1 MHDSMSGSRDRG
13 SRRMRM
19 SSFGGKPRFRKK
31 DNNELTTK
39 EEVPELLEKRAQEL
53 LEQGEEITVA
63 VSTDLRFDGT
73 YGKDWLLV
81 TDKRLIAFNQ
91 NGVLGHDIQE
101 VDLNSVE
108 DIEVLEMY
116 GNNIL
121 KVTTSENAFELARYS
136 KTLTPKFNLTVSEL
150 ERLSS
155 SNGTGAGGERRRRGP
170 GPGGRRGRRGPG
182 VGSTAGL
189 QRGGDKIRCEKCGH
203 PIPSWTGVCVNCA
216 QNSKLIFRL
225 FKYAV
230 PFLHVMIPAFLMMMV
245 IRFVSVLPPI
255 LSKELVDNI
264 LNPVGTVISAA
275 VSNGEAIPEQIPET
289 SWGHLEGI
297 KNALSGWFGSMPLG
311 GSFGHLIWLILFM
324 AGIGVFSMMIS
335 SVRGYMM
342 AWVGQNITRRLQN
355 ETYEHLNALS
365 IDFFHERDTGNLMS
379 RITHDVSRLR
389 DFIAN
394 GLQDIIGDSLTLIN
408 MCIIMFIFS
417 WKLALWTL
425 IPIPCLIFF
434 TIFFGKKMSKVYQ
447 VLWKRYSQIS
457 TILASTI
464 PGVRV
469 VKAFAR
475 ERYEISRFSDITY
488 QVFDGEM
495 KAAKLGT
502 LYRPIMQLITFSGS
516 ILIWLVGGW
525 QIFQGD
531 LTLGTLVMFQ
541 SYMMQFFGPVST
553 LCQMNERFIR
563 AGTSAERV
571 FEILDTP
578 PTITDKKDA
587 IALANITG
595 DIEFK
600 DVYFSYDNEKNALN
614 GVSFQVSAG
623 EMIGLVGHSGA
634 GKSTLVNL
642 ITRFYDPNRG
652 AIVIDGHDSKD
663 IRIKALRQQVGV
675 VLQDPFLFEGTIAEN
690 IGYSKPGASRFEIIA
705 AAKAANAH
713 DFVIKFPDGYDT
725 MVGERGARVSGGE
738 RQRISIARAILKNPR
753 ILILDEA
760 TSSVD
765 TETESKIQEALERL
779 VRGRTVFA
787 IAHRLSTL
795 KYADRLVVLK
805 EGEVDE
811 IGTHEELIAQDGT
824 YANLC
829 QKQTELSKIRAW

>member
-1 MHDSMSGSRDRG
+1 MHGPISSSGRERG
-13 SRRMRM
+13 SRRRM
-19 SSFGGKPRFRKK
+19 SSLSGGLKLRKL
-31 DNNELTTK
+31 NHEPLTTM
-39 EEVPELLEKRAQEL
+39 EEVPELLK
-53 LEQGEEITVA
+53 EQAEALFETGEEIKIA

-81 TDKRLIAFNQ
+81 TNKRLIAFNQ
-91 NGVLGHDIQE
+91 NGTIGHHMRE
-101 VDLNSVE
+101 VPLTSVE
-108 DIEVLEMY
+108 DIEILEMY

-121 KVTTSENAFELARYS
+121 KVSTADNAFEVSRYS
-136 KTLTPKFNLTVSEL
+136 KRLTPKFNLAVSEL
-150 ERLSS
+150 EELIPQK
-155 SNGTGAGGERRRRGP
+155 ERDSDGRPRGSRGRGP
-170 GPGGRRGRRGPG
+170 GGK
-182 VGSTAGL
+182 
-189 QRGGDKIRCEKCGH
+189 DKGRCEKCDQ
-203 PIPSWTGVCVNCA
+203 PIPSWSGVCVNCV
-216 QNSKLIFRL
+216 QKGKLIFRL
-225 FKYAV
+225 IKYAA
-230 PFLHVMIPAFLMMMV
+230 PLLHVIVPAFLIMMV
-245 IRFVSVLPPI
+245 IRFVDLYPS
-255 LSKELVDNI
+255 I
-264 LNPVGTVISAA
+264 LNRDIIDRILAPVGHA
-275 VSNGEAIPEQIPET
+275 VTTGLPIPET
-289 SWGHLEGI
+289 DWGHLQGAV
-297 KNALSGWFGSMPLG
+297 NLLSEWFGSMPVG
-311 GSFGHLIWLILFM
+311 GSFGHLMGIILLM
-324 AGIGVFSMMIS
+324 AGVTVFKMTASAI
-335 SVRGYMM
+335 RGYMM

-394 GLQDIIGDSLTLIN
+394 GLQDIVGDSLTIVYI
-408 MCIIMFIFS
+408 CAIMFSFH

-434 TIFFGKKMSKVYQ
+434 TIFFGKKMSKVYH
-447 VLWKRYSQIS
+447 VLWKRYASIS

-475 ERYEISRFSDITY
+475 ERYEINRFSDLTY
-488 QVFDGEM
+488 QVFSGEM
-495 KAAKLGT
+495 NAAKLGT
-502 LYRPIMQLITFSGS
+502 LYRPIMEFITFSGS

-531 LTLGTLVMFQ
+531 ITLGTLIMFQ
-541 SYMMQFFGPVST
+541 SLMMRFFRPVYT

-571 FEILDTP
+571 FEVMDTP
-578 PTITDKKDA
+578 PSVADKENA
-587 IALANITG
+587 VALGHIRGAV
-595 DIEFK
+595 EFR

-614 GVSFQVSAG
+614 GVSFEVEPG

-634 GKSTLVNL
+634 GKSTLINL
-642 ITRFYDPNRG
+642 ITRFYDPNDG
-652 AIVIDGHDSKD
+652 AIMIDGHDSRD
-663 IRIKALRQQVGV
+663 IQLKALRQQVGV
-675 VLQDPFLFEGTIAEN
+675 VLQDPFLFQGTIADN
-690 IGYSKPGASRFEIIA
+690 IGYSKPGASRREIIA
-705 AAKAANAH
+705 AARAANAH
-713 DFVIKFPDGYDT
+713 DFIIKFPDGYDT

-738 RQRISIARAILKNPR
+738 RQRISVARAILKNPR

-811 IGTHEELIAQDGT
+811 IGTHEELLAEAGT

-829 QKQTELSKIRAW
+829 EKQTELSKIRAW

>member
-1 MHDSMSGSRDRG
+1 
-13 SRRMRM
+13 
-19 SSFGGKPRFRKK
+19 
-31 DNNELTTK
+31 
-39 EEVPELLEKRAQEL
+39 
-53 LEQGEEITVA
+53 
-63 VSTDLRFDGT
+63 
-73 YGKDWLLV
+73 
-81 TDKRLIAFNQ
+81 
-91 NGVLGHDIQE
+91 
-101 VDLNSVE
+101 
-108 DIEVLEMY
+108 
-116 GNNIL
+116 
-121 KVTTSENAFELARYS
+121 
-136 KTLTPKFNLTVSEL
+136 
-150 ERLSS
+150 
-155 SNGTGAGGERRRRGP
+155 
-170 GPGGRRGRRGPG
+170 
-182 VGSTAGL
+182 
-189 QRGGDKIRCEKCGH
+189 
-203 PIPSWTGVCVNCA
+203 
-216 QNSKLIFRL
+216 
-225 FKYAV
+225 
-230 PFLHVMIPAFLMMMV
+230 
-245 IRFVSVLPPI
+245 
-255 LSKELVDNI
+255 
-264 LNPVGTVISAA
+264 
-275 VSNGEAIPEQIPET
+275 
-289 SWGHLEGI
+289 
-297 KNALSGWFGSMPLG
+297 
-311 GSFGHLIWLILFM
+311 
-324 AGIGVFSMMIS
+324 
-335 SVRGYMM
+335 
-342 AWVGQNITRRLQN
+342 
-355 ETYEHLNALS
+355 
-365 IDFFHERDTGNLMS
+365 
-379 RITHDVSRLR
+379 
-389 DFIAN
+389 
-394 GLQDIIGDSLTLIN
+394 
-408 MCIIMFIFS
+408 
-417 WKLALWTL
+417 
-425 IPIPCLIFF
+425 
-434 TIFFGKKMSKVYQ
+434 
-447 VLWKRYSQIS
+447 
-457 TILASTI
+457 
-464 PGVRV
+464 
-469 VKAFAR
+469 
-475 ERYEISRFSDITY
+475 
-488 QVFDGEM
+488 
-495 KAAKLGT
+495 
-502 LYRPIMQLITFSGS
+502 
-516 ILIWLVGGW
+516 
-525 QIFQGD
+525 
-531 LTLGTLVMFQ
+531 
-541 SYMMQFFGPVST
+541 MMQFFGPVST

-587 IALANITG
+587 IALANIKG

-829 QKQTELSKIRAW
+829 EKQTELSKIHAW

>member
-1 MHDSMSGSRDRG
+1 MHGPMSGSGRG
-13 SRRMRM
+13 SSRRMGM
-19 SSFGGKPRFRKK
+19 SSYSGRTRRKK
-31 DNNELTTK
+31 GNHELTTK
-39 EEVPELLEKRAQEL
+39 EEVPELLQKRAQEL
-53 LEQGEEITVA
+53 LESGEEVNIA

-73 YGKDWLLV
+73 YGKDWLLA

-91 NGVLGHDIQE
+91 KGVLGHDMKE
-101 VDLNSVE
+101 VDLTSVE
-108 DIEVLEMY
+108 DIEILEMY

-136 KTLTPKFNLTVSEL
+136 KRLTPKFNLAVSEL
-150 ERLSS
+150 EKLSS
-155 SNGTGAGGERRRRGP
+155 INETDAGGKEHARRGPGRRRRGLGGPP
-170 GPGGRRGRRGPG
+170 GMQP
-182 VGSTAGL
+182 
-189 QRGGDKIRCEKCGH
+189 GGDKSRCEKCGE
-203 PIPSWTGVCVNCA
+203 PMPSWSGVCVNCV
-216 QNSKLIFRL
+216 QKSKLILRL
-225 FKYAV
+225 LKYAV
-230 PFLHVMIPAFLMMMV
+230 PFLHVIIPAFLMMLV
-245 IRFVSVLPPI
+245 IRFLNVLPP
-255 LSKELVDNI
+255 LLNKEVVDNI
-264 LNPVGTVISAA
+264 LMPVGTA
-275 VSNGEAIPEQIPET
+275 VSTGQPLPET
-289 SWGHLEGI
+289 SWGRLQGI
-297 KNALSGWFGSMPLG
+297 ADTLIEWFGSMPLA
-311 GSFGHLIWLILFM
+311 GSFGHLITIILM
-324 AGIGVFSMMIS
+324 IVGLRVFTMVTS

-342 AWVGQNITRRLQN
+342 SWVGQNVTRRLQN

-394 GLQDIIGDSLTLIN
+394 GLQDIVGDSFTIIF
-408 MCIIMFIFS
+408 MCAFMFS
-417 WKLALWTL
+417 EHWKLALWTL
-425 IPIPCLIFF
+425 IPVPCLIIF
-434 TIFFGKKMSKVYQ
+434 TIVFGKKMSKVYH
-447 VLWKRYSQIS
+447 VLWKRYANIS

-475 ERYEISRFSDITY
+475 ERYEISRFSELTH
-488 QVFDGEM
+488 QVFTGEM
-495 KAAKLGT
+495 NAAKLGT
-502 LYRPIMQLITFSGS
+502 LYRPMMHFITYSGS
-516 ILIWLVGGW
+516 IIIWFVGGW

-531 LTLGTLVMFQ
+531 LTLGTLFMFQ
-541 SYMMQFFGPVST
+541 SYMMQFFGPVYT

-578 PTITDKKDA
+578 PSVADKRDA
-587 IALANITG
+587 VALANIRG
-595 DIEFK
+595 AIEFK
-600 DVYFSYDNEKNALN
+600 DVYFSYDSEKDALN
-614 GVSFQVSAG
+614 GVSFQVQPG

-634 GKSTLVNL
+634 GKSTLINL
-642 ITRFYDPNRG
+642 ITRFYDPNEG
-652 AIVIDGHDSKD
+652 TIEIDGHNSQD

-675 VLQDPFLFEGTIAEN
+675 VLQDPFLFAGTIAEN
-690 IGYSKPGASRFEIIA
+690 IGYSKPGASRHEIIA
-705 AAKAANAH
+705 SAKAANAH
-713 DFVIKFPDGYDT
+713 DFIIKFPDGYDT

-738 RQRISIARAILKNPR
+738 RQRISIARAILKDPR

-779 VRGRTVFA
+779 VQGRTVFA

-795 KYADRLVVLK
+795 KYADRLIVLK

-811 IGTHEELIAQDGT
+811 IGTHEELIAKAGT